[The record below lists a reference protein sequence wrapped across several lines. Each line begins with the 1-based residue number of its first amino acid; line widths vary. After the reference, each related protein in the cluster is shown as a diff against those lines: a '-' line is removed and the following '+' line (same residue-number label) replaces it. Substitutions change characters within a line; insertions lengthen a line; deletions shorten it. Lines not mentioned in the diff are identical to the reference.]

1 MYVYVGGVFSL
12 FEFSSRFVGIISILC
27 QRFNVKPH
35 FNFFQRFYRDVRFE
49 IIDVIF
55 FFLWKLKFIFGGDVI
70 NYFLELM
77 IFVDILFVLGRDTI
91 YKYLLTLLHDTNI
104 CPRWNYRCIFINSY
118 FSSLCKFVI
127 FPREKFNIPNTSTSR
142 IISYSSRG

>member
-12 FEFSSRFVGIISILC
+12 FEFSSRFVGIISILR
-27 QRFNVKPH
+27 QRFNVKPR
-35 FNFFQRFYRDVRFE
+35 FNFLQRFYRDVRFE

-55 FFLWKLKFIFGGDVI
+55 FFLWKLKFIFENI
-70 NYFLELM
+70 NYFLELT

-104 CPRWNYRCIFINSY
+104 YSRWNYRCIFINSY

-127 FPREKFNIPNTSTSR
+127 FPREKFNIPNTSTPR

>member
-1 MYVYVGGVFSL
+1 MLRIRGWCVFFIRI
-12 FEFSSRFVGIISILC
+12 FESFR
-27 QRFNVKPH
+27 RNY
-35 FNFFQRFYRDVRFE
+35 FNFMPAIQCETTFQFFPKILSRCQIRNHWCD
-49 IIDVIF
+49 F

-104 CPRWNYRCIFINSY
+104 YPRWNYRCIFINLY

-127 FPREKFNIPNTSTSR
+127 FPREKFNIPNTSTPR

>member
-1 MYVYVGGVFSL
+1 MLRIRGWCVF
-12 FEFSSRFVGIISILC
+12 FIRVFFSILRDSMC
-27 QRFNVKPH
+27 LLERRFNFLMSDSNVL
-35 FNFFQRFYRDVRFE
+35 FRFFKIRNHWCD
-49 IIDVIF
+49 F

-127 FPREKFNIPNTSTSR
+127 FPWEKFNIPNTSTPR